1 MINLDIRFEDTRCY
15 RDIRTKARLDMVLSQ
30 LPLICGGELKVKLVQ
45 KVTSLS
51 AEQLKALSYALLDF
65 KKTKHL
71 KTWLKK
77 NALSTEPQI

>member
-30 LPLICGGELKVKLVQ
+30 LPLICGGELKEKLVQ
-45 KVTSLS
+45 KVASLS

-65 KKTKHL
+65 KKSKHL

-77 NALSTEPQI
+77 NAPSTKPQI